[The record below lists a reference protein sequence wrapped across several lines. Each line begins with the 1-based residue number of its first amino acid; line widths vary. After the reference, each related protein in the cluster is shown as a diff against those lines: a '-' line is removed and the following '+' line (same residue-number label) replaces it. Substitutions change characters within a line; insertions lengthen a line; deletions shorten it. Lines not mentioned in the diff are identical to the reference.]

1 MYFLGRKLSHIRT
14 MSEYIMQGTRA
25 DQGKEKY
32 GGKGNIN

>member
-1 MYFLGRKLSHIRT
+1 

-32 GGKGNIN
+32 GGKGNINWEKELEDI